1 MGRDD
6 IRSLK
11 RAVSKREDGGAMLAL
26 LQRSIRFGHRRLAL
40 LRCLQAERMG
50 LSVEAETLRY
60 CRQVAESMSRE
71 ELGKL
76 LASGSAARSLA

>member
-1 MGRDD
+1 MSRDD

-11 RAVSKREDGGAMLAL
+11 RAVAKREDGGAMLAL

-40 LRCLQAERMG
+40 LRCMQAERMG
-50 LSVEAETLRY
+50 LSVEAETLWY
-60 CRQVAESMSRE
+60 CQQVADSMSSE

-76 LASGSAARSLA
+76 LARGSAAGKVA